1 MSKKNSIQTKEHVMF
16 RMKPLNY
23 LICTSLALSVPNA
36 FADDVETLDTVD
48 VVDNVFDEDIQNK
61 KIGETVKTAK
71 TIEKQQAQDTRDL
84 VKYETGVSVVEKGRM
99 GSSGYAIRGVEENRV
114 NISIDGLQQAETLS
128 SQGFQELFEGYGN
141 FNNTRNGIEVE
152 TIKEVNFAKGADST
166 KVGSGALGGSVIF
179 KTKDARDYLLDKD
192 WYYSPKVGYASQNN
206 EKMMSHTFA
215 GKFKDFDALIVR
227 TDRKGHELENYGY
240 DNFPDIPEKGTQGRA
255 RQKADP
261 YTIKKEST
269 LVKLAYNPNETNRF
283 TVMYDDYKSHSKG
296 TDWSYTLAPLVTD
309 PDKPETDSRHTDD
322 SSTRRNIAFSFENYD
337 ENPLWD
343 SAKVTYSQQ
352 KISQR
357 AKTDEYCDGVDAC
370 KSVKN
375 PLGIQLKDGKIVDKN
390 GEELKFGEVDVY
402 DFNGKPKGYKTLTL
416 VDKNGKE
423 IPYEKTFTSGKTT
436 ITRNQYDL
444 WSNATDSKE
453 VFLDCSKFD
462 CNSKFRYYHIN
473 GGGYSDDYKSRQKF
487 ADENKYFDVDLAK
500 SKQSIERQWQDT
512 GYDDNYQ
519 PIPVTKRKKTTFFVE
534 DIKRGGKHYKHILPK
549 ETDWIAK
556 GNLFG
561 NENYEGWRAD
571 IPRSNANPAT
581 TPWDNYNN
589 SDEYRLILPNSRG
602 FETSMW
608 KDRKLNT
615 DIKQLDLD
623 FEKAFDTK
631 SVEHQLSYGATLSK
645 ADKSMINY
653 AGYRPLN
660 KKWWAISQMDG
671 IDENGNPHCNKR
683 FSSFC
688 ANKPTASTF
697 LMPVTTKSGAFH
709 ISDSIRFNDKFALD
723 VSYRYDRIKHKPH
736 YKQGVDPALPQGLYE
751 GMFIPQGKKPEWWKD
766 KNADGSD
773 KYTSSSDP
781 KFLADLQEW
790 KDNPQKNIDY
800 LANRQRKFSQHSYSL
815 SGTFD
820 PTDYLRVQA
829 KYSNGFRTP
838 TSDELYFTFKHPDF
852 SILPDPELKAERA
865 KTKEL
870 AITLHKGRSYVT
882 LGAFRTDYDNFIEL
896 AFKGYKQFS
905 GIDRNGNQTKSGIPY
920 RTYQNVNNSTA
931 KVKGVSIDAKL
942 DLAEVSDKLNGFS
955 VGYKLAYQKGKTLG
969 IKTNSIGEEKEV
981 WHAINAIS
989 PMKQVLN
996 VGYLSPENDYGVDL
1010 YWTHMSKKKAKD
1022 TFNPYDSDTMYAR
1035 HLSKSYNVFDLIG
1048 FYKPIK
1054 GLTIRAGV
1062 YNLLNKKYATW
1073 ENIRSIRSFGT
1084 SNLVCS
1090 SVNSALGCNTPNQGI
1105 ERFNSPERNAKI
1117 SFDYKF

>member
-1 MSKKNSIQTKEHVMF
+1 MSKKYLIKKQEQAMPC
-16 RMKPLNY
+16 MKPLSY
-23 LICTSLALSVPNA
+23 LICTSLALSVPNV

-48 VVDNVFDEDIQNK
+48 VVDNVFEGEDILDK
-61 KIGETVKTAK
+61 KVGETVKTAK
-71 TIEKQQAQDTRDL
+71 TIEKQQVQDTRDL
-84 VKYETGVSVVEKGRM
+84 VKYETDISVVEKGRM

-166 KVGSGALGGSVIF
+166 KVGSGALGGAVIF
-179 KTKDARDYLLDKD
+179 QTKDARDYLLDKD

-206 EKMMSHTFA
+206 EKMMSHTLA
-215 GKFKDFDALIVR
+215 GKYKDFDALIVR

-240 DNFPDIPEKGTQGRA
+240 DNFPDIPEKGSQGRA

-261 YTIKKEST
+261 YAIKKEST
-269 LVKLAYNPNETNRF
+269 LVKFAYNPNETNRF

-296 TDWSYTLAPLVTD
+296 TDWSYTLAPSQSF
-309 PDKPETDSRHTDD
+309 PNKPEVDSRHTDD

-337 ENPLWD
+337 SNLLWD

-352 KISQR
+352 KIAQR
-357 AKTDEYCDGVDAC
+357 AKTDEYCDGEDRCEKVQ
-370 KSVKN
+370 N
-375 PLGIQLKDGKIVDKN
+375 PLGIQLKEGKIVDKD
-390 GEELKFGEVDVY
+390 GEEFKFGEVDSY
-402 DFNGKPKGYKTLTL
+402 KLNKKTNHKTLTL

-423 IPYEKTFTSGKTT
+423 IPYPTTGKFG
-436 ITRNQYDL
+436 TRNNQYDL
-444 WSNATDSKE
+444 WNNPRGTTEA
-453 VFLDCSKFD
+453 FLDCAKFD
-462 CNSKFRYYHIN
+462 CDGKLRYYHI
-473 GGGYSDDYKSRQKF
+473 GYEVSGSQGDDPGKNIQKF
-487 ADENKYFDVDLAK
+487 VDKNKYFDVDLNK
-500 SKQSIERQWQDT
+500 SIQEAPEVKYTPTYGEAS
-512 GYDDNYQ
+512 
-519 PIPVTKRKKTTFFVE
+519 RKKVLFVVE
-534 DIKRGGKHYKHILPK
+534 DIKRGGKHYKHISPK
-549 ETDWIAK
+549 ETI
-556 GNLFG
+556 
-561 NENYEGWRAD
+561 
-571 IPRSNANPAT
+571 
-581 TPWDNYNN
+581 WDNQVGDWGANKPNWDNTGKVGYE
-589 SDEYRLILPNSRG
+589 SSEEYRLILPHSTG
-602 FETSMW
+602 FVTSIW
-608 KDRKLNT
+608 SDRTLNT
-615 DIKQLDLD
+615 DSNQLDLD

-645 ADKSMINY
+645 TDKSMVNY
-653 AGYRPLN
+653 TGLRPLN
-660 KKWWAISQMDG
+660 KKWWAEMSQVKD
-671 IDENGNPHCNKR
+671 IDEKGNPVCKD
-683 FSSFC
+683 FSWFC
-688 ANKPTASTF
+688 TSTTKAYTF

-723 VSYRYDRIKHKPH
+723 VSYRYDRIKHEPH
-736 YKQGVDPALPQGLYE
+736 YKPGVDPALPQGLYE
-751 GMFIPQGKKPEWWKD
+751 GMFIPQGKKPEWGKD

-773 KYTSSSDP
+773 KYTGSSDP

-790 KDNPQKNIDY
+790 KDNPQKNMDY
-800 LANRQRKFSQHSYSL
+800 LTTKKRKFSQHSYSL

-852 SILPDPELKAERA
+852 SILPQPDLEAERA

-870 AITLHKGRSYVT
+870 ALTLHKGRSYVT
-882 LGAFRTDYDNFIEL
+882 LGAFQTDYDNFIEL
-896 AFKGYKQFS
+896 AFKGTKQFKVE
-905 GIDRNGNQTKSGIPY
+905 GRETGLPY
-920 RTYQNVNNSTA
+920 RMYQNVNNSTA
-931 KVKGVSIDAKL
+931 KVKGVSIDTKL
-942 DLAEVSDKLNGFS
+942 DLAEVSEKLDGFS

-969 IKTNSIGEEKEV
+969 IETNGAGEEKEI

-989 PMKQVLN
+989 PMKQVLS
-996 VGYLSPENDYGVDL
+996 VGYLSPDNDFGADL
-1010 YWTHMSKKKAKD
+1010 YWTHVSAKKAKD
-1022 TFNPYDSDTMYAR
+1022 TYNPYDSDTQYAR

-1105 ERFNSPERNAKI
+1105 ERFQSPERNAKI